1 MSSETIKGSLQDIAG
16 RVQDAVG
23 GATNDPSL
31 QVEGKLRK
39 ATGRLQQNY
48 GEVLDQF
55 RESAVR
61 NPALTLAVVAG
72 AAFCLGAYW
81 ARRD

>member
-1 MSSETIKGSLQDIAG
+1 MSSDTIKGSVQDIAG

-23 GATNDPSL
+23 GATADPGL
-31 QVEGKLRK
+31 QVEGKLRQ
-39 ATGRLQQNY
+39 AAGRFQQNY

-61 NPALTLAVVAG
+61 NPALTFAVVAG
-72 AAFCLGAYW
+72 AAFCLGAFW

>member
-1 MSSETIKGSLQDIAG
+1 MSATIEGSIQDIAG

-23 GATNDPSL
+23 GATADPAL
-31 QVEGKLRK
+31 QVEGKLRQ
-39 ATGRLQQNY
+39 AAGRLQQNY
-48 GEVLDQF
+48 GDVLNQF

-72 AAFCLGAYW
+72 AAFLLGAYW

>member
-1 MSSETIKGSLQDIAG
+1 MSSETIKGSMQDIAG

-23 GATNDPSL
+23 GATADPAL
-31 QVEGKLRK
+31 QVEGKFRQ
-39 ATGRLQQNY
+39 AAGRFQQNY

-61 NPALTLAVVAG
+61 NPALTLGVVAG
-72 AAFCLGAYW
+72 VAFCLGAYW

>member
-1 MSSETIKGSLQDIAG
+1 M
-16 RVQDAVG
+16 G

-31 QVEGKLRK
+31 QVAGKFRK
-39 ATGRLQQNY
+39 AAGRFQQNY

>member
-1 MSSETIKGSLQDIAG
+1 MSSETIKGSIQDITG

-23 GATNDPSL
+23 GATADAGL
-31 QVEGKLRK
+31 QAEGKLRQ
-39 ATGRLQQNY
+39 AAGRFQRNY